1 MTELTPDT
9 RLSVPT
15 HIVSRLVEDETVL
28 LNLESGFYFGV
39 DQVGQRIWQLVGDG
53 MTLGEIV
60 DAIVAEYE
68 VEPSEAEIDV
78 LEFANTLLEKGLLAA

>member
-1 MTELTPDT
+1 
-9 RLSVPT
+9 
-15 HIVSRLVEDETVL
+15 VL